1 MSMGTRKSQI
11 RRIFIAQGVLI
22 GWIGTAIGVALGL
35 AIALHVPYLEQAL
48 NLHIMDPDVYDIS
61 TVPSETRSG
70 DVLSIALSALLLTF
84 VATIYPAL
92 QAAKTQPA
100 EALRYE

>member
-1 MSMGTRKSQI
+1 
-11 RRIFIAQGVLI
+11 VLI
-22 GWIGTAIGVALGL
+22 GWIGTAIGVSLGL
-35 AIALHVPYLEQAL
+35 AVALHVPFLEQAL
-48 NLHIMDPDVYDIS
+48 DLHIMDPDVYYIS
-61 TVPSETRSG
+61 TIPSETRSA
-70 DVLSIALSALLLTF
+70 DVISIAISALVLTF

>member
-1 MSMGTRKSQI
+1 VLAVFMT
-11 RRIFIAQGVLI
+11 QGVLI
-22 GWIGTAIGVALGL
+22 GWIGTAIGVAAGV
-35 AIALHVPYLEQAL
+35 AIALNVPFLEQAL
-48 NLHIMDPDVYDIS
+48 DLHIMDPDVYYLSSI
-61 TVPSETRSG
+61 PSETRWS
-70 DVLSIALSALLLTF
+70 DVVSIAVTALLLTF

>member
-1 MSMGTRKSQI
+1 MSPRGVLAVFMT
-11 RRIFIAQGVLI
+11 QGVLI

-48 NLHIMDPDVYDIS
+48 GLHIMDPDVYYIA
-61 TVPSETRSG
+61 TIPSETRSG
-70 DVLSIALSALLLTF
+70 DVLGIALAALVLTF
-84 VATIYPAL
+84 VATLYPAL
-92 QAAKTQPA
+92 QASKTQPA

>member
-1 MSMGTRKSQI
+1 V
-11 RRIFIAQGVLI
+11 IAVFVTQGVLI
-22 GWIGTAIGVALGL
+22 GWIGTAIGVAAGV
-35 AIALHVPYLEQAL
+35 AIALNVPWLEQAL
-48 NLHIMDPDVYDIS
+48 DLHIMDPDVYYIA
-61 TVPSETRSG
+61 TIPSETRPG
-70 DVLSIALSALLLTF
+70 DVIGIALAALILTF